1 MLQKTVYALIGLAT
15 LGIIGYALW
24 MFFSSSDIHLLIR
37 IAFGI
42 IAAGILILLGIAIRD
57 RIVKMK
63 KEDFKEVD
71 N

>member
-1 MLQKTVYALIGLAT
+1 MLQKTAFAFIGLAT

-24 MFFSSSDIHLLIR
+24 IFFTSSDIPLLIR
-37 IAFGI
+37 IAVGI
-42 IAAGILILLGIAIRD
+42 IAAGILVLLGITIRD
-57 RIVKMK
+57 RLVKMK

>member
-1 MLQKTVYALIGLAT
+1 MLQKTAFAFIALAT

-24 MFFSSSDIHLLIR
+24 IFFTSSDIPLLIR
-37 IAFGI
+37 IAVGI
-42 IAAGILILLGIAIRD
+42 IAAGILILLGITIRD
-57 RIVKMK
+57 RLVKMK

>member
-1 MLQKTVYALIGLAT
+1 MLQKTAFAFIGLAT

-24 MFFSSSDIHLLIR
+24 IFFTSSDIPLLIR
-37 IAFGI
+37 IAVGI
-42 IAAGILILLGIAIRD
+42 IAAGIIVLLGITIRD
-57 RIVKMK
+57 RLVKMK

>member
-1 MLQKTVYALIGLAT
+1 MLQKTVYAFIGLAT
-15 LGIIGYALW
+15 VGIIGYALW
-24 MFFSSSDIHLLIR
+24 NFFASSDIHLLIR
-37 IAFGI
+37 IAVGI

-57 RIVKMK
+57 RLVKMK